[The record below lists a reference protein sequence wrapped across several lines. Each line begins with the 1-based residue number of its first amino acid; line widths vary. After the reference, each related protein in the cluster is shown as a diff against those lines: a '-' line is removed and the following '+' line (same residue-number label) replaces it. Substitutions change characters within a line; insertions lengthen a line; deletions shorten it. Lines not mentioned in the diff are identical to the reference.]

1 MQRKVALMKGGM
13 MTVSSLLF
21 AANDRDYEVETYND
35 IKKRRGP

>member
-1 MQRKVALMKGGM
+1 MKGST

-21 AANDRDYEVETYND
+21 AANNRDYEVEMHND